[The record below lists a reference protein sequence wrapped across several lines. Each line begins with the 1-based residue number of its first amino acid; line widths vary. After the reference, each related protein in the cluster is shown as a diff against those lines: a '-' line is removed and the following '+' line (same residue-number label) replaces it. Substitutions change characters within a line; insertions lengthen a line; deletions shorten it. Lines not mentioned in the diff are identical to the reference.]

1 MCSAA
6 PTSSTSCESID
17 PFLPLSSSS
26 SSGRNG
32 GINGLIAS
40 KDDSSEREGRK
51 EGSRRRS
58 WLLSTRWWSSLVV
71 QLLGV
76 CLLSKLHGHA
86 ALQAQIYVDGSV
98 YDWEQ
103 TNDRSDPLS
112 LLPRRK
118 NKGGWWKEKEGI
130 RRGSLDETR
139 FLPPENHRERD
150 SIPIIGRKAIDVGK
164 RIQRGPMKKKKL
176 LPYAHPDRDAIWR
189 RTESQI
195 SVTGYYSGAQLI
207 DAPVVC
213 RRAPVQH
220 SCIWSCASVCYPR
233 TRFKTC
239 WTPCSRRLWR
249 AVTTSY
255 VRETTG
261 TTFTSSTGSSAA
273 PRAISILSLSNA
285 TNSFASFR

>member
-1 MCSAA
+1 MEQSLDVLRCSYIVDVLRINR
-6 PTSSTSCESID
+6 SVST
-17 PFLPLSSSS
+17 LSSSS

-32 GINGLIAS
+32 GINELIAS
-40 KDDSSEREGRK
+40 KDDSWERREGRK
-51 EGSRRRS
+51 AGSRRRRS

-139 FLPPENHRERD
+139 FLPPENHRERKGLHPHYWWEGD
-150 SIPIIGRKAIDVGK
+150 RCW
-164 RIQRGPMKKKKL
+164 KKN
-176 LPYAHPDRDAIWR
+176 
-189 RTESQI
+189 T
-195 SVTGYYSGAQLI
+195 T
-207 DAPVVC
+207 
-213 RRAPVQH
+213 RADEEEE
-220 SCIWSCASVCYPR
+220 
-233 TRFKTC
+233 K
-239 WTPCSRRLWR
+239 
-249 AVTTSY
+249 VTT
-255 VRETTG
+255 VR
-261 TTFTSSTGSSAA
+261 SSGPWRNMEANWEPNFSNG
-273 PRAISILSLSNA
+273 IL
-285 TNSFASFR
+285 